1 MMKINQIMSISK
13 ILTNLYSIRQNIKI
27 KKHFCRYC
35 LQCFISKRVLVEHKK
50 TCLKINGEQAVK
62 SRSGLIKFKNH
73 FNQFALPFKIY
84 ADFECNLE
92 KIILMKEVMILHI
105 MKKIM

>member
-1 MMKINQIMSISK
+1 MKINQIMSISK

-27 KKHFCRYC
+27 KKHSCRYC

-73 FNQFALPFKIY
+73 FNQFALPFKTY
-84 ADFECNLE
+84 ADFKCNLE